1 MTRKDAELLLDLEVK
16 LLQAKTKHPTFPG
29 NPKDGIS
36 IISEEFL
43 ELNEA
48 LLNLNRG
55 VNDEKAKE
63 QLIEEAYH
71 VAVTALRFIQQVKK

>member
-1 MTRKDAELLLDLEVK
+1 
-16 LLQAKTKHPTFPG
+16 
-29 NPKDGIS
+29 
-36 IISEEFL
+36 
-43 ELNEA
+43 LNEA